1 MTQLSLEVLIDTSE
15 LINRQFLPTDALL
28 MVGKNV
34 EAWLKMLL
42 DSLQVGESPV
52 ILGQVS
58 PSAVLEGRVFVAPG
72 ATVEPHAFVQGPC
85 YIGPNAEV
93 RHAAYIRGNVYIG
106 ARAVVGH
113 TTEVKSSTFLDD
125 AKAGHF
131 AYVGDSLLGRHVNLG
146 AGTKLANLKI
156 RGNEVRIKHPL
167 SGKIESTQMRKL
179 GSLLGD
185 NAQTGCNAVLSP
197 GSILMPGTHV
207 LPCEHFLGTKFS
219 NPSPK

>member
-1 MTQLSLEVLIDTSE
+1 MTQLNLNELTDTTD
-15 LINRQFLPTDALL
+15 LLNRQFFPSDCLA
-28 MVGKNV
+28 MVGKGIGS
-34 EAWLKMLL
+34 WLNALL
-42 DSLQVGESPV
+42 DSLEVGSEPK
-52 ILGQVS
+52 ILGEVS
-58 PSAVLEGRVFVAPG
+58 PLAVLTGRVFVAPG
-72 ATVEPHAFVQGPC
+72 AVIEPHAFIQGPC
-85 YIGPNAEV
+85 YVGPEAEV

-113 TTEVKSSTFLDD
+113 TTEVKNATFLDD

-156 RGNEVRIKHPL
+156 KGNEVKIKNPI
-167 SGKIESTQMRKL
+167 SGKIESSHMRKL
-179 GSLLGD
+179 GSILGD

-207 LPCEHFLGTKFS
+207 LPCEHFLGTKM
-219 NPSPK
+219 PPPKA